1 MNIELKGFQETA
13 ARKMRDD
20 VQAAQSL
27 IGVDRS
33 VALVLS
39 SPTGSGKTVTVT
51 ALMEWLYDGFESF
64 PPNPQATF
72 LWLSDSPE
80 LNEQSRQKIL
90 HQSSV
95 FPAHRLV
102 TVEPSFSQREFEPG
116 RIYFLNT
123 QKLGKDSLLTKR
135 GDGRDY
141 TIWDTIQN
149 TASKRPRDF
158 FLIIDE
164 AHRGMTQSRIAQ
176 NQAQT
181 IVQRFIKGEPEVGL
195 HPVKLIIGMSATPD
209 RFTQLIGP
217 TGRVALPSTINPD
230 DVRDSGLL
238 KDRIILY
245 HPDES
250 QPADTSMLEEAARQW
265 QRFSDSWRTYGDSQ
279 GLAATVEP
287 VLVIQIEDGTGDK
300 LTNTNL
306 AEVIEVVERVTGVLP
321 EPAWAHS
328 FQDDKTVE
336 VNGRRIRKLDA
347 SAIQDDPQVKIVLFK
362 MSLTTGWDCPRAEVM
377 MSFRRAKDHT
387 LIAQLV
393 GRMVRTPLAR
403 KIEGSDFL
411 NTVSLYLPHYD
422 RHGLAAILTKLQN
435 PDPETGVAVQVESGS
450 DLVTYMRAPAQ
461 DAVFAR
467 LGALPSYRIERTP
480 KSSNVRRLMKL
491 SRLLTFD
498 RVAGGAL
505 PDAKSLV
512 INTLNAESTRLS
524 HDPAFIGNMAANQEI
539 EVREVSVAYG
549 EWDDTGT
556 ANKIKIKATPEN
568 IEDLFNQ
575 ASRALGEGLH
585 MEYWRAHKN
594 PDDPDQ
600 AKLQLAGITQDKP
613 AMQTL
618 EQIAGAQ
625 IQSLFTQYHA
635 AIQSLPSSKQENY
648 NRVRRAAKI
657 PEPET
662 LFFPPDLPLSRE
674 HPEWP
679 KHLYVNANG

>member
-13 ARKMRDD
+13 ARTMRQH
-20 VQAAQSL
+20 VELARFNMNS
-27 IGVDRS
+27 GGTS
-33 VALVLS
+33 ALVLS

-64 PPNPQATF
+64 PPNPYATF

-95 FPAHRLV
+95 FLAHRLV
-102 TVEPSFSQREFEPG
+102 TIEPPFSQRELEPG
-116 RIYFLNT
+116 RVYFLNT

-181 IVQRFIKGEPEVGL
+181 IVQRFIKGEREVGL
-195 HPVKLIIGMSATPD
+195 QPVKLIIGMSATPE
-209 RFTQLIGP
+209 RFTGLIGQ
-217 TGRVALPSTINPD
+217 TGRVSLVSLIEAQ
-230 DVRDSGLL
+230 DVKDSGLL

-265 QRFSDSWRTYGDSQ
+265 KRFSDAWRTYGESQ
-279 GLAATVEP
+279 GLVGIVEP
-287 VLVIQIEDGTGDK
+287 VLVIQVEDGTGDK
-300 LTNTNL
+300 LTTTDL
-306 AEVIEVVERVTGVLP
+306 PKVIEVIERVTGVLP
-321 EPAWAHS
+321 ESAWAHS

-422 RHGLAAILTKLQN
+422 RHGLAAILDKLQN

-450 DLVTYMRAPAQ
+450 DLATYIRAPGQ
-461 DAVFAR
+461 DTVFAK
-467 LGALPSYRIERTP
+467 LGTLSSYRIERAP
-480 KSSNVRRLMKL
+480 QISNVRRLMKL

-498 RVAGGAL
+498 RVAGDAL
-505 PDAKSLV
+505 PEAKSLV
-512 INTLNAESTRLS
+512 INTLNAESARLS

-539 EVREVSVAYG
+539 EAREVSVAYG
-549 EWDDTGT
+549 EWEETGT

-575 ASRALGEGLH
+575 ASRVLGEGLH
-585 MEYWRAHKN
+585 MEYWRAHKD
-594 PDDPDQ
+594 PDDPYK
-600 AKLQLAGITQDKP
+600 AKLQLAGIVQDRQ
-613 AMQTL
+613 AMQML
-618 EQIAGAQ
+618 EQVAGERIKA
-625 IQSLFTQYHA
+625 LFERHQG
-635 AIQSLPSSKQENY
+635 AIRALPSSKQENY